1 MTTRWVKGSEH
12 LVLVVEGE
20 TSNVN
25 VFKSAL
31 EIDMDANIVID
42 ISAMNVLDEGSLKF
56 LNNFAVVHK
65 AKHFSLFAVTKNKVA
80 GLTKIEIIPTVT
92 EARELIFM
100 EITERELG
108 FFGEDEVVK

>member
-1 MTTRWVKGSEH
+1 MTTRWVKGNEH
-12 LVLVVEGE
+12 LILVVEGE
-20 TSNVN
+20 TSNFQ

-42 ISAMNVLDEGSLKF
+42 ISAMKKVDPDSLAF
-56 LNNFAVVHK
+56 LNNFAVAHK
-65 AKHFSLFAVTKNKVA
+65 AKNFSLLAVTKNKVT
-80 GLTKIEIIPTVT
+80 GLTKMEIVPTVT

-108 FFGEDEVVK
+108 FFGEEEEI